1 MALLQKNK
9 KNTGVDE
16 NQKNT
21 KVKNSNGGD
30 KAGTLL
36 QSALPSLLIAILIM
50 LGVTGGTYYV
60 VESVEK
66 DQHEA
71 VAKVYQQHY
80 LETLDAYLRAHEDI
94 VMALSD
100 ERLLPYIAE
109 STEANSLTAH
119 YPGAVYARAVSVLI
133 DPALPNGLS
142 FAHQDMV
149 LRVASGKKVTP
160 EISFYEK
167 EQVVTFARPIREDG
181 KIAGVLL
188 LSMSFKPL
196 ATALAGFAAD
206 AGALEL
212 VQRNDAEKATIIST
226 GSGLDVESPIIAS
239 PSLNQ
244 GWEVHFS
251 PVRTLGRDNP
261 VPVLILGMGVLAS
274 LLCGGLRLVMLLLI
288 NKRLLADAS
297 ALDNFCENY
306 FRYGTRSRPKMNFQ
320 ACATVLAKY
329 ISEKGSITVDGIS
342 LTVNAID
349 GATFSLNIVPHT
361 VQETNVGQW
370 QTGSVVN
377 LEVDLLARYL
387 ERLIMGDK
395 AAQPT
400 AKADISLEFLAQHG
414 FMR

>member
-100 ERLLPYIAE
+100 EHLLPYIAE
-109 STEANSLTAH
+109 STETNSLTAH
-119 YPGAVYARAVSVLI
+119 YPGAVYARVVSALI
-133 DPALPNGLS
+133 DPAMPNGLS
-142 FAHQDMV
+142 FAHQDMA

-167 EQVVTFARPIREDG
+167 EQVVTFARPIRRWQDC
-181 KIAGVLL
+181 
-188 LSMSFKPL
+188 
-196 ATALAGFAAD
+196 
-206 AGALEL
+206 
-212 VQRNDAEKATIIST
+212 R
-226 GSGLDVESPIIAS
+226 
-239 PSLNQ
+239 
-244 GWEVHFS
+244 
-251 PVRTLGRDNP
+251 R
-261 VPVLILGMGVLAS
+261 
-274 LLCGGLRLVMLLLI
+274 
-288 NKRLLADAS
+288 
-297 ALDNFCENY
+297 
-306 FRYGTRSRPKMNFQ
+306 
-320 ACATVLAKY
+320 
-329 ISEKGSITVDGIS
+329 ITS
-342 LTVNAID
+342 
-349 GATFSLNIVPHT
+349 
-361 VQETNVGQW
+361 
-370 QTGSVVN
+370 
-377 LEVDLLARYL
+377 
-387 ERLIMGDK
+387 
-395 AAQPT
+395 
-400 AKADISLEFLAQHG
+400 
-414 FMR
+414 